1 MLNIYKTHPAMT
13 MVSNLLKELLKKG
26 PTPSA
31 YIRMIISRMNM
42 PRNRNSAYTAHA
54 QNNEIMYIRFLYVK

>member
-1 MLNIYKTHPAMT
+1 
-13 MVSNLLKELLKKG
+13 MVSNLLKELLKNG

-54 QNNEIMYIRFLYVK
+54 QNNEIMYISFLYVK